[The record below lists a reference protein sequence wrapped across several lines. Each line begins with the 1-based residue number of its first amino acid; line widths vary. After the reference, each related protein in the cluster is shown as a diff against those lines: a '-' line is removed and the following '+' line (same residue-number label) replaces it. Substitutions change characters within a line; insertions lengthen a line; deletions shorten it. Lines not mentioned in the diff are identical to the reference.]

1 MKSKLISVFALFI
14 LCNNSVFAQAGT
26 TYTENLIKLNAWV
39 SDIDSIM
46 ARTGDGEKLK
56 KISRQL
62 SYVMEVVQNVI
73 EGEKSLVES
82 VSKRSEINEQLSFQM
97 QTLVSQISG
106 DIDQLSD
113 RMKKVQADVS
123 ESDKIILEP
132 IIANFNEISQNKD
145 TIKLNYLTAYL
156 YGAKNLD
163 SKLKAE
169 TKYTTS
175 VTEKL
180 LENIMQAKEKI
191 KAAISK

>member
-26 TYTENLIKLNAWV
+26 SYAENLIKLNAWV